1 MAHQFAL
8 ADNKHPGYD
17 TAQVDEF
24 IAKARAQF
32 GNFETEILPSDHL
45 RRVEFDLVH
54 GGYQISAVDEA
65 IARLEDAFAKN
76 ELQRQIAQKGKYAV
90 EDRQARLKEI
100 VIGRTERPKS
110 HKFSRVSW
118 IMRGYDRKQVD
129 ALAAHIERH
138 LMSGAALS
146 VADVRG
152 SIFKATRGGYVEG
165 QVDAF
170 LDRVIELLQVEQV
183 L

>member
-1 MAHQFAL
+1 MAHQFAHT
-8 ADNKHPGYD
+8 DQKHPGYEP
-17 TAQVDEF
+17 AQVDEF

-32 GNFETEILPSDHL
+32 ADFEQEILPADHL

-54 GGYQISAVDEA
+54 GGYEISAVDEA
-65 IARLEDAFAKN
+65 IARLEDAFAKH
-76 ELQRQIAQKGKYAV
+76 EIQRQIAKSGRYAV
-90 EDRQARLKEI
+90 DDRHARIKEI
-100 VIGRTERPKS
+100 LLGRTERPAGN
-110 HKFSRVSW
+110 KFTRVSW

-138 LMSGAALS
+138 LLS
-146 VADVRG
+146 EAPLSLSEVRG

-170 LDRVIELLQVEQV
+170 LDRVIEILQIEASR
-183 L
+183 